1 MKHPCRE
8 TKKGPGLPQT
18 GVLAGVQRRELQLRA
33 EAQQPDTVQGTVP
46 RERRKGTERACRGT
60 ASRTHAGSKRETGRG
75 AGGTEDVKSR
85 QRRKVAQAAGGK
97 PDMCRQEESFLTPGM
112 TRHA

>member
-60 ASRTHAGSKRETGRG
+60 AAHTLAVSARQGGGDGGREVQTEEEGG
-75 AGGTEDVKSR
+75 AGGG
-85 QRRKVAQAAGGK
+85 RKAGHVSPRGK
-97 PDMCRQEESFLTPGM
+97 FPNTWDD
-112 TRHA
+112 